1 MRLRPR
7 SRWRAYS
14 GPPDSLAAGLG
25 AASQRGGIGKG
36 GKGRQDRGG
45 EETIRKEGGGERE
58 GGKVGNGSG
67 LIGASIIYPLN
78 SAAPYMAELNYP

>member
-14 GPPDSLAAGLG
+14 GPPDSLAGLG

-45 EETIRKEGGGERE
+45 EETIRKEGEERERE
-58 GGKVGNGSG
+58 GR
-67 LIGASIIYPLN
+67 
-78 SAAPYMAELNYP
+78 